1 MFAFAALT
9 ALASVALPKVL
20 AHGGVLSYSN
30 AGSWYQGWAVSLLS
44 IRCDSMEGPC

>member
-30 AGSWYQGWAVSLLS
+30 AGNWYQGWSVVSKHIAHYICSLT
-44 IRCDSMEGPC
+44 